1 MWIAYTPAP
10 AVVRAPACVLDAFN
24 ARGVL
29 VLVFG
34 PHEHVIELPPK
45 VDSLVR
51 QTYVAMSK
59 ESHGCASVA
68 GVPVLAQCTHPP
80 ASTRSRG
87 ANFRHAGFS
96 HRAIPAMRI
105 TSPLPVFDAS
115 TR

>member
-1 MWIAYTPAP
+1 MWIAYTPAE
-10 AVVRAPACVLDAFN
+10 AVGRAPECVLDAFN

-29 VLVFG
+29 VLVRGFI
-34 PHEHVIELPPK
+34 EHVIEPQRK
-45 VDSLVR
+45 AGGFVH
-51 QTYVAMSK
+51 QAYVAVSK
-59 ESHGCASVA
+59 RNHGCASI
-68 GVPVLAQCTHPP
+68 VPVLAQCTHPP